1 MMQTFVKVKHFNK
14 GEDFLTHLLPWKYN
28 EVSTGQ
34 GTIFRGQTGDYPLIP
49 NALRNDGG
57 NLLKARYGVS
67 GVKTLTTDVDFVK
80 LEYDLL
86 NQLFHRSDSSGLSVP
101 PCNILRNFRHRETS
115 FEYASTFSNSM
126 PQFLNGI
133 EWLPRELEE
142 LAGIGQHYGL
152 PTRLLDWTYD
162 PFVAAFFA
170 CKNAGTI
177 DSNVVLWL
185 FQVRNLGEVTDHTN
199 TMIPLRIVT
208 PPYSGNSNLAAQ
220 RGLFTHWIQKL
231 TTKKVGNNEVKIM
244 ESRADCRSLDTIVY
258 DWLIETERE
267 CSVSFLADGERVPLF
282 QNMLIFQKY
291 TLPSSEARQTLH
303 LLAQLG
309 YDHSRL
315 FPGFYGVVKDILH

>member
-1 MMQTFVKVKHFNK
+1 MIKTFVKVKHFDK
-14 GEDFLTHLLPWKYN
+14 AEDFLTHLLPWKYN

-34 GTIFRGQTGDYPLIP
+34 GTVFRGQTGDYPLIP
-49 NALRNDGG
+49 NALRNNGG
-57 NLLKARYGVS
+57 NLLKARHGDS
-67 GVKTLTTDVDFVK
+67 GVRTLTNDIDFIK

-86 NQLFHRSDSSGLSVP
+86 NQFFHRSDSSGLNVP
-101 PCNILRNFRHRETS
+101 PCNILRNFRHREIS
-115 FEYASTFSNSM
+115 FEHVSTFS
-126 PQFLNGI
+126 QFFTGI

-170 CKNAGTI
+170 CKNAENA
-177 DSNVVLWL
+177 DSNIVLWL
-185 FQVRNLGEVTDHTN
+185 FQVGNLGEVADHTN
-199 TMIPLRIVT
+199 TMIPLRIIT
-208 PPYSGNSNLAAQ
+208 PPYSGNPNLAAQ
-220 RGLFTHWIQKL
+220 RGLFTHWIQIL
-231 TTKKVGNNEVKIM
+231 TTKKVGNNEVKIV
-244 ESRADCRSLDTIVY
+244 ESRADCRSLDAIIY
-258 DWLIETERE
+258 DWLFETERE
-267 CSVSFLADGERVPLF
+267 CSVSFLVDGERASLF

-291 TLPSSEARQTLH
+291 TLPSSEARQASH